1 MSAGGSTACSLDST
15 LPLPACTHVLTAAE
29 DVVKAAVFGCVFV
42 HPRREFE
49 GTYAG
54 MHGGRAG
61 SRMRRGR
68 VSAAR
73 VTPSLLNLLFASVCY

>member
-1 MSAGGSTACSLDST
+1 M
-15 LPLPACTHVLTAAE
+15 LPLPVCTHVLTATEGA
-29 DVVKAAVFGCVFV
+29 VKAAVFGCVFV
-42 HPRREFE
+42 HPRREFK

-73 VTPSLLNLLFASVCY
+73 VTLSLLNLLFASVCY